1 MSVIKNL
8 IFSIVFLSSVS
19 SGIRRGRSLYDGNTT
34 IFYQIMQEVS
44 FPFFCQIL
52 SKFDNHPGNPWFFAC
67 FHGDFL
73 LFHFSFSL
81 PVLPFPAKRSPADFS
96 RAILPIH
103 PIRRGKMSAQ
113 VPAQALRDRASG
125 FRDGMKTQKWGCPG
139 PGRIAT
145 ETGIEKN
152 Q

>member
-1 MSVIKNL
+1 
-8 IFSIVFLSSVS
+8 
-19 SGIRRGRSLYDGNTT
+19 
-34 IFYQIMQEVS
+34 
-44 FPFFCQIL
+44 
-52 SKFDNHPGNPWFFAC
+52 

-81 PVLPFPAKRSPADFS
+81 PVLPFLAKRSPAGFS

-139 PGRIAT
+139 PGRIV
-145 ETGIEKN
+145 TGTGNEKEESIASIFIF
-152 Q
+152 

>member
-1 MSVIKNL
+1 M
-8 IFSIVFLSSVS
+8 FSPADGGFC
-19 SGIRRGRSLYDGNTT
+19 GARSCYSDLRLPAALYIENFT
-34 IFYQIMQEVS
+34 IFYHIMQEVS

-52 SKFDNHPGNPWFFAC
+52 SKFDKYPGNPWFFAC

-81 PVLPFPAKRSPADFS
+81 PVLPFPAKRSPAGFS

-103 PIRRGKMSAQ
+103 LLRRRKTSAK
-113 VPAQALRDRASG
+113 VPAPALRDRAGG
-125 FRDGMKTQKWGCPG
+125 FWDGMKTQKWGCPG